1 MAQILFTSRYGGTS
15 YKPFDS
21 LNLGSHVGDRSED
34 VATNRNLLK
43 AMLSRRAPVFMDQ
56 VHGNEVVEISS
67 ETNLPV
73 TADALITREP
83 GLPLVVLTADCLPIL
98 ISSSVVVGAIHAGRK
113 GVLNG
118 VIGKSVAAMRAL
130 GGTELVAKIGP
141 AICSECYEVD
151 QQMYEDAVKKVSE
164 LATSPA
170 KHCLDLLGGA
180 KSQLENFGVKVSSV
194 DICTSHNLNFFSYRR
209 VAKTG
214 RSAGVI
220 VL

>member
-1 MAQILFTSRYGGTS
+1 MAQILFTSREGGTS
-15 YKPFDS
+15 EEPFNS
-21 LNLGSHVGDRSED
+21 LNLGNHVGDCSDD
-34 VATNRNLLK
+34 VAINRELLGR
-43 AMLSRRAPVFMDQ
+43 MLSQSAPVFMNQ
-56 VHGNEVVEISS
+56 VHGNEVVEVSS
-67 ETNLPV
+67 ETNLTV
-73 TADALITREP
+73 TADALITKEI

-98 ISSSVVVGAIHAGRK
+98 ISSSAVVGAVHAGRK

-118 VIGKSVAAMRAL
+118 VIGRAVTAMRAL
-130 GGTELVAKIGP
+130 GGTDLVARIGP

-151 QQMYEDAVKKVSE
+151 RQMYEAAIKMVPE

-170 KHCLDLLGGA
+170 KHCLNLLSGA
-180 KSQLENFGVKVSSV
+180 KSQLESYGLKVLSV

-209 VAKTG
+209 GAKTG

>member
-1 MAQILFTSRYGGTS
+1 MAQILFTSREGGTS
-15 YKPFDS
+15 QEPFNS
-21 LNLGSHVGDRSED
+21 LNLATHVGDCSD
-34 VATNRNLLK
+34 HVAINRELLGK
-43 AMLSRRAPVFMDQ
+43 MLSQSAPVFMNQ
-56 VHGNEVVEISS
+56 VHGNEVVEVSS

-98 ISSSVVVGAIHAGRK
+98 IASSTVVGAVHAGRK

-118 VIGKSVAAMRAL
+118 VIGRAVTAMRTL
-130 GGTELVAKIGP
+130 GGVELVAKIGP

-151 QQMYEDAVKKVSE
+151 RQMYEDAIKIVPE
-164 LATSPA
+164 LATSRA
-170 KHCLDLLGGA
+170 KHSLDLLSGA
-180 KSQLENFGVKVSSV
+180 KSQLESYGIKVSSV
-194 DICTSHNLNFFSYRR
+194 DICTSHNFNFFSYRR
-209 VAKTG
+209 GAKTG

>member
-1 MAQILFTSRYGGTS
+1 MAQILFTSREGGTS
-15 YKPFDS
+15 QEPFNS
-21 LNLGSHVGDRSED
+21 LNLATHVGDRSDD
-34 VATNRNLLK
+34 VAINRELLGT
-43 AMLSRRAPVFMDQ
+43 MLSQSAPVFMNQ
-56 VHGNEVVEISS
+56 VHGNEVVEVSS
-67 ETNLPV
+67 ETNLLV

-98 ISSSVVVGAIHAGRK
+98 ISSSVVVGAVHAGRK

-118 VIGKSVAAMRAL
+118 VIGRAVTAMRAL
-130 GGTELVAKIGP
+130 GGVELVASIGP

-151 QQMYEDAVKKVSE
+151 RKMYEDAIKMVPE

-170 KHCLDLLGGA
+170 KHCLNLLSGA
-180 KSQLENFGVKVSSV
+180 KSQLESYGIKISSV

-209 VAKTG
+209 GAKTG

>member
-1 MAQILFTSRYGGTS
+1 MAQILFTSREGGTS
-15 YKPFDS
+15 IEPFDS
-21 LNLGSHVGDRSED
+21 LNLGSHVGDRSDD

-43 AMLSRRAPVFMDQ
+43 AMLSQKAPVFMNQ
-56 VHGNEVVEISS
+56 VHGDEVVEVSS
-67 ETNLPV
+67 ETILPV
-73 TADALITREP
+73 TADALITREL

-98 ISSSVVVGAIHAGRK
+98 ISSSVVVGAVHAGRK

-118 VIGKSVAAMRAL
+118 VIGKAVTAMRTL
-130 GGTELVAKIGP
+130 GGVELIAKIGP

-151 QQMYEDAVKKVSE
+151 RQMYEDAIKIVPE
-164 LATSPA
+164 LAKSPA
-170 KHCLDLLGGA
+170 KHSLDLLSGA
-180 KSQLENFGVKVSSV
+180 KSQLESYGIKVSSV

-209 VAKTG
+209 GSKTG